1 MSENKKRVV
10 IFSWFKQIVLVIL
23 VTLFVSVLVIQTYD
37 INDVSMQPT
46 FDPQGNRVMVFLTP
60 YVFGATPDR
69 GDIVII
75 DSKVNRERTILER
88 FHESPIVS
96 IIKGD
101 INEHLWVKR
110 VIGLPG
116 DKVAFKNGKV
126 QLNGEELDEDYT
138 TGKINN
144 AFEPTLVP
152 EGYIYVMG
160 DNRNRSSDS
169 RHIGPVPA
177 SNVQGKVILRF
188 FPINKITTY

>member
-1 MSENKKRVV
+1 MSENKKRAV

-60 YVFGATPDR
+60 YIFGAKPDR

-75 DSKVNRERTILER
+75 DSKVNRERTFSDR

-101 INEHLWVKR
+101 FNEHLWVKR

-169 RHIGPVPA
+169 RQIGPVPV
-177 SNVQGKVILRF
+177 SNIQGKVILRF